1 VNNAKE
7 FYNLNSR
14 GYVQKWDRL
23 FVDADEP
30 RHYLRRQFFAAVLEM
45 SEIRAGSAVLEIGCG
60 TGLVLKEILR
70 YTQPVFG
77 MDISEAML
85 RRVADSTL
93 PDRKVVV
100 VDDLARADAPPGAEV
115 ILAQGDFSSL
125 RLPEKSFDRVIAVE
139 VLRYIEDID
148 RCLAQ
153 CRAIMT
159 EDARF
164 VFTVTNPRSF
174 SCFPVK
180 YNLRKKF
187 GLTDASREL
196 LQYFVSEEELKTKID
211 KAGFH
216 IVGFKRSGFLT
227 MNPLA
232 RRFIRTNAAAA
243 KVLAID
249 GALSRRFPFRR
260 YFDTF
265 IVAVKKRSAP
275 ASR

>member
-7 FYNLNSR
+7 FYNLNSQ
-14 GYVQKWDRL
+14 GYVQKWEGL
-23 FVDADEP
+23 FVDSDEP
-30 RHYLRRQFFAAVLEM
+30 RHYLRRQLFADVLQM
-45 SEIRAGSAVLEIGCG
+45 SHIRGDSVVLEIGCG

-70 YTQPVFG
+70 YSKRVFG

-93 PDRKVVV
+93 PDRKVAL
-100 VDDLARADAPPGAEV
+100 VDDLACADAPPQTEV

-139 VLRYIEDID
+139 VLRYIDDLD

-153 CRAIMT
+153 CRTIMK
-159 EDARF
+159 DNARF
-164 VFTVTNPRSF
+164 VFTVTNPRSV
-174 SCFPVK
+174 SCFPLK
-180 YNLRKKF
+180 YSLRKRF
-187 GLTDASREL
+187 GVMDASREL
-196 LQYFVSEEELKTKID
+196 LQYFVGENELKAKIY

-216 IVGFKRSGFLT
+216 VVAFKRSGFLS
-227 MNPLA
+227 MNPLV

-243 KVLAID
+243 RVLAID
-249 GALSRRFPFRR
+249 RALSRRFPFRH

-265 IVAVKKRSAP
+265 IVAIKKKP
-275 ASR
+275 PVIL